1 MTRARGAALLIVL
14 WLLMLLAGVIVV
26 FAATARTEAMQG
38 GALRAQAA
46 MRHAAEAGVEV
57 AALRM
62 ADPDPMRRWY
72 PDGRAQAFAFDGV
85 MLEIRV
91 LDEAGK
97 VDLNAADGALLSALM
112 VAVGLEDARAR
123 RLAGA
128 IQDFR
133 DPDDLLNPE
142 GGAEDREY
150 AAAGLRHGARDQP
163 LQSVAELQQVLG
175 MDFAAY
181 RALAPYVT
189 VYTGQP
195 RPRPEFAATPV
206 LQALGLAPAALEAW
220 LAQRA
225 AWVPGQPVPL
235 LPLPGGDAFAVAGSG
250 TYSVASRAT
259 RPDGSMVEVTATLR
273 IGAGTGLG
281 QLYAPLAWRAGD
293 PD

>member
-1 MTRARGAALLIVL
+1 MVRARGAALLIVL
-14 WLLMLLAGVIVV
+14 WLLVLLAGVIVV
-26 FAATARTEAMQG
+26 FAGTARTEAMQG
-38 GALRAQAA
+38 SALRAQVA
-46 MRHAAEAGVEV
+46 MRYAAEAGVEV

-72 PDGRAQAFAFDGV
+72 PDGRARAFGFDDV
-85 MLEIRV
+85 TLEVRV

-112 VAVGLEDARAR
+112 VAVGIEDARAR

-128 IQDFR
+128 VLDFR

-163 LQSVAELQQVLG
+163 FQSVAELQQVLG

-181 RALAPYVT
+181 RALAPHLT
-189 VYTGQP
+189 VYTGHP
-195 RPRPEFAATPV
+195 RPRPEFAAAPV

-225 AWVPGQPVPL
+225 AWAPGQPVPQ
-235 LPLPGGDAFAVAGSG
+235 LPFPAGDAFAVAGSG

-273 IGAGTGLG
+273 MGSGTGLG